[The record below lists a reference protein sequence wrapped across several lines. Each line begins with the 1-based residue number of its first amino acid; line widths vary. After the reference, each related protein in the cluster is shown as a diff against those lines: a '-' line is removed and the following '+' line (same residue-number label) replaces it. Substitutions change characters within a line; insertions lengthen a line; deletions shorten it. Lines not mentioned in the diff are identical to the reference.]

1 MRAGARGRAAA
12 RSGLVGTLGLVLL
25 LLSACSSTS
34 DGVASLEEE
43 GGGAVRGGYA
53 DEKTADYA
61 DCLTDVGLSV
71 HAETEGSFKGFLVIE
86 GAQILGDTDTSPIGV
101 DGEDRD
107 ADIKKCR
114 AEFSGAKDLLDAS
127 TTVDLPVEDTLV
139 DDDVAA
145 ASRAWAQCA
154 RDAGFAMIADPVVD
168 MVVIPEGLTVEQAQQ
183 LGSACSRPIADA
195 GDPTPHFDYQ
205 AAVKVEGGGLDI
217 APYMKAIEGPIYAN
231 VTSGGPPSGG
241 APSDGG
247 TEAP

>member
-12 RSGLVGTLGLVLL
+12 RSGLVGTLGLVL